1 MPQVTQRL
9 KHNLL
14 NIKVHMKNVGVLK
27 PIKNR
32 STENIKNPF
41 TNGVANPVINI
52 FTVAILIVHTR
63 P

>member
-1 MPQVTQRL
+1 MLQITKIF
-9 KHNLL
+9 KHILL
-14 NIKVHMKNVGVLK
+14 SMKVHMKNVGWLK

-32 STENIKNPF
+32 RTENIKNPF

>member
-1 MPQVTQRL
+1 M
-9 KHNLL
+9 KM
-14 NIKVHMKNVGVLK
+14 HMKNVGWLK

-52 FTVAILIVHTR
+52 FTVAIFIVHTR